1 MNLFEIIW
9 TEMLRDAMPWA
20 SQFFLAVT
28 ELGGSNAYLLI
39 LVIGFWAV
47 NKRETIVFGLIYLF
61 SGAINFWLKGTFAN
75 PRPPVSDWLPG
86 ATASG
91 YSLPSGHAQSSTVVY
106 SWLSIKLKKWWTTIA
121 FITVILLVGISRVY
135 LGVHWLGDVLAGW
148 AVGLLIVLALW
159 RFETPISTF
168 LSRYSRD
175 VLYLALLCL
184 GIVATII
191 TELVFTAPGDD
202 FGSTGGLIIG
212 FAIGL
217 WLEGRYVN
225 FATEAQN
232 GQRWRLVLRVI
243 FGIGV
248 VLIFMYGLPLF
259 LPSETLFR
267 LIRYAVVGFVGSF
280 LWPLIFTRI
289 GL

>member
-1 MNLFEIIW
+1 MNLFDIMW
-9 TEMLRDAMPWA
+9 TDILRDTMPWA
-20 SQFFLAVT
+20 DQFFLAVT

-39 LVIGFWAV
+39 LVLGFWAV
-47 NKRETIVFGLIYLF
+47 KKRETIIFGLIYLF
-61 SGAINFWLKGTFAN
+61 SGAVNFWLKGTFAN

-106 SWLSIKLKKWWTTIA
+106 SWLSIKLKKWWVAVVFVTI
-121 FITVILLVGISRVY
+121 IVLIGLSRIY

-148 AVGLLIVLALW
+148 AVGLLIVITFW
-159 RFETPISTF
+159 RLETPISVF

-175 VLYLALLCL
+175 VLYLSLLVL
-184 GIVATII
+184 GIAATAI
-191 TELVFTAPGDD
+191 TDLVFTAPGDD
-202 FGSTGGLIIG
+202 FGSTGGLIVG

-217 WLEGRYVN
+217 WLEGRFVN
-225 FATEAQN
+225 FTTEAKN
-232 GQRWRLVLRVI
+232 GQRWRLVLRVVL
-243 FGIGV
+243 GI
-248 VLIFMYGLPLF
+248 VLVLVFMYGLPLL
-259 LPSETLFR
+259 LPTGKWFR

-280 LWPLIFTRI
+280 LWPLIFDRI

>member
-9 TEMLRDAMPWA
+9 TEILRSALPWA
-20 SQFFLAVT
+20 SEFFLAVT

-47 NKRETIVFGLIYLF
+47 NKRETIILGLIYLF
-61 SGAINFWLKGTFAN
+61 SGAVNFWLKGTFAN
-75 PRPPVSDWLPG
+75 PRPSVSDWLPG

-106 SWLSIKLKKWWTTIA
+106 GWLGVKLKKWWTAVA
-121 FITVILLVGISRVY
+121 FITVIFLVGISRVY

-148 AVGLLIVLALW
+148 AVGLLIVLVFW
-159 RFETPISTF
+159 RFEAPISRY

-175 VLYLALLCL
+175 VLYLSFLLL
-184 GIVATII
+184 GVVATVI

-202 FGSTGGLIIG
+202 FGATGGLIVG

-225 FATEAQN
+225 FTTEAQN

-243 FGIGV
+243 LGIVV
-248 VLIFMYGLPLF
+248 VLVFMYGLPIF
-259 LPSETLFR
+259 LPSGTLFR
-267 LIRYAVVGFVGSF
+267 LIRYAVVGFIGSF

>member
-9 TEMLRDAMPWA
+9 TEMLRDTMPWA

-148 AVGLLIVLALW
+148 AVGLLIVIALW

-175 VLYLALLCL
+175 VLYLSLLAL

-259 LPSETLFR
+259 LPSDTLFR